1 MVKTIIY
8 THTVKLSPDK
18 GGKLGR
24 LALTD
29 VSISSAV
36 SFLRFFRVIVLNSSL
51 FFFSDVVFEQPSSWL
66 LSAMFHLFIESPP
79 PPRLDSSRWVPPPHP
94 TAGIEPTL
102 PPNYCE
108 MLMQSL
114 SCINI

>member
-1 MVKTIIY
+1 MVKTIY

-36 SFLRFFRVIVLNSSL
+36 SFLRFFLVIVLNSSL
-51 FFFSDVVFEQPSSWL
+51 FFSSDVVFELPSSWL
-66 LSAMFHLFIESPP
+66 LSAMFHLFIES
-79 PPRLDSSRWVPPPHP
+79 
-94 TAGIEPTL
+94 L
-102 PPNYCE
+102 PPELLRNVDAITELYKH
-108 MLMQSL
+108 LKLSL
-114 SCINI
+114 PTVFDIHR